1 LTAADV
7 TQKAESTLARLSAF
21 FFRHRWLKLVLLLA
35 VPLAWLVGVYL
46 ASLGSLLVQSFWRAD
61 ELSPNPIHVWNLDNY
76 RAFLTGDSAYRSI
89 VGRTLGF
96 AAVTTAIDVVLA
108 FPLAYYL
115 TRVASPRTRRLVLVL
130 VTVPLFSSLI
140 VRLYSVRLILDDGG
154 ILHSLLAKVGLDVQI
169 GFSEVAMAIAF
180 AYVWLPFM
188 VLPVYAALERV
199 PGSLIEASRD
209 LGAKGFGTF
218 RTIVLPLAFPGVV
231 AGSIFTFSLTLGDF
245 ITPAIVGGD
254 NHQLIGSVVYSNFG
268 IANNA
273 PFAAAFATVPL
284 GIMAVYLL
292 TARRLGA
299 FEHL

>member
-1 LTAADV
+1 MT
-7 TQKAESTLARLSAF
+7 RLSAF
-21 FFRHRWLKLVLLLA
+21 FFRRRLLKLALLLA

-46 ASLGSLLVQSFWRAD
+46 ASLGGLLIQSFWRAN
-61 ELSPNPIHVWNLDNY
+61 ELSPNPDHIWNLDNY
-76 RAFLTGDSAYRSI
+76 RQFLTGDSVYRTI
-89 VGRTLGF
+89 AERTLGF
-96 AAVTTAIDVVLA
+96 AAVTTVADIALA

-115 TRVASPRTRRLVLVL
+115 ARVASPRARRLVLVL

-154 ILHSLLAKVGLDVQI
+154 ILHAALRHLGLNVQI
-169 GFSEVAMAIAF
+169 GFTEVAMAIAF
-180 AYVWLPFM
+180 AYIWLPFM
-188 VLPVYAALERV
+188 ILPVYAALERV

-209 LGAKGFGTF
+209 LGAKGGTTF

-231 AGSIFTFSLTLGDF
+231 AGSMFTFSLTLGDF
-245 ITPAIVGGD
+245 ITPQIVGAD

-284 GIMAVYLL
+284 AIMAVYLL

>member
-1 LTAADV
+1 V
-7 TQKAESTLARLSAF
+7 TKAESPLTRLSAF
-21 FFRHRWLKLVLLLA
+21 FFRHRGLKLVLLLA

-76 RAFLTGDSAYRSI
+76 REFLTGDSVYRSI
-89 VGRTLGF
+89 VVRTLGF
-96 AAVTTAIDVVLA
+96 AAITTLVDIVLA

-115 TRVASPRTRRLVLVL
+115 TRVATPRTRRLVLVL
-130 VTVPLFSSLI
+130 ITVPLFSSLI

-154 ILHSLLAKVGLDVQI
+154 ILHSLLETFGLNVQI
-169 GFSEVAMAIAF
+169 GFSELAMAIAF

-188 VLPVYAALERV
+188 ILPVYAALERV

-209 LGAKGFGTF
+209 LGAKGSTTF
-218 RTIVLPLAFPGVV
+218 RTVVLPLAFPGVV

-284 GIMAVYLL
+284 VIMAIYLL
-292 TARRLGA
+292 AARRLGA
-299 FEHL
+299 FDHL

>member
-1 LTAADV
+1 MA
-7 TQKAESTLARLSAF
+7 KAESPLTRLSAF

-76 RAFLTGDSAYRSI
+76 RAFLTGDSVYRSI
-89 VGRTLGF
+89 VARTLGF
-96 AAVTTAIDVVLA
+96 AAITTVVDIALA

-115 TRVASPRTRRLVLVL
+115 TRVATPRTRRLVLVL
-130 VTVPLFSSLI
+130 ITVPLFSSLI

-154 ILHSLLAKVGLDVQI
+154 ILHSLLATFGLNVQI
-169 GFSEVAMAIAF
+169 GFSEIAMAIAF

-188 VLPVYAALERV
+188 ILPVYAALERV

-209 LGAKGFGTF
+209 LGAKGSTTF
-218 RTIVLPLAFPGVV
+218 RTVVLPLAFPGVV

-284 GIMAVYLL
+284 AIMAIYLL

>member
-1 LTAADV
+1 
-7 TQKAESTLARLSAF
+7 
-21 FFRHRWLKLVLLLA
+21 VLLLA
-35 VPLAWLVGVYL
+35 VPLAWLAGVYL
-46 ASLGSLLVQSFWRAD
+46 ASLGSLFVQSFWRAD
-61 ELSPNPIHVWNLDNY
+61 ELSPNPVHVWNLDNY
-76 RAFLTGDSAYRSI
+76 RAFITGDSVYRSI

-96 AAVTTAIDVVLA
+96 AVVTTLIDIALA

-115 TRVASPRTRRLVLVL
+115 TRVASARTRRIVLVL
-130 VTVPLFSSLI
+130 VTVPLFSSII

-154 ILHSLLAKVGLDVQI
+154 ILHSLLSTFGLNVQI
-169 GFSEVAMAIAF
+169 GFTEVAMTIAF

-188 VLPVYAALERV
+188 ILPVYAALERV

-209 LGAKGFGTF
+209 LGARGFGTF
-218 RTIVLPLAFPGVV
+218 RMVVLPLAFPGVV

-245 ITPAIVGGD
+245 ITPSIVGGD

-284 GIMAVYLL
+284 AIMAVYLL
-292 TARRLGA
+292 AARRLGA

>member
-1 LTAADV
+1 MP
-7 TQKAESTLARLSAF
+7 KAESPLTRLSAF
-21 FFRHRWLKLVLLLA
+21 FFRHRWLKLMLLLA

-46 ASLGSLLVQSFWRAD
+46 ASLGSLLIQSFWRAD
-61 ELSPNPIHVWNLDNY
+61 ELSPNPVHVWNLDNY
-76 RAFLTGDSAYRSI
+76 RAFLTGDSVYRSI

-96 AAVTTAIDVVLA
+96 AAITTIVDIALA

-115 TRVASPRTRRLVLVL
+115 TRVASPRTRRLMLVL
-130 VTVPLFSSLI
+130 ITVPLFSSLI

-154 ILHSLLAKVGLDVQI
+154 ILHALLAKVGLNVQI
-169 GFSEVAMAIAF
+169 GFTELAMAIAF

-188 VLPVYAALERV
+188 ILPVYAALERV

-209 LGAKGFGTF
+209 LGAKGSTTF
-218 RTIVLPLAFPGVV
+218 RTVVLPLAFPGVV

-284 GIMAVYLL
+284 AIMAIYLIG
-292 TARRLGA
+292 ARRLGA
-299 FEHL
+299 FDHL

>member
-1 LTAADV
+1 
-7 TQKAESTLARLSAF
+7 
-21 FFRHRWLKLVLLLA
+21 

-46 ASLGSLLVQSFWRAD
+46 ASLGGLLIQSFWRAN
-61 ELSPNPIHVWNLDNY
+61 ELSPNPDHVWNLDNY
-76 RAFLTGDSAYRSI
+76 RQFLTGDSVYRTI
-89 VGRTLGF
+89 AERTLGF
-96 AAVTTAIDVVLA
+96 AAITTVIDVVLA

-115 TRVASPRTRRLVLVL
+115 TRVASQRARRLVLVL

-154 ILHSLLAKVGLDVQI
+154 ILHAALRHVGLNVQL
-169 GFSEVAMAIAF
+169 GFTEVAMAIAF
-180 AYVWLPFM
+180 AYIWLPFM
-188 VLPVYAALERV
+188 ILPVYGALERV

-209 LGAKGFGTF
+209 LGAKGGTTF
-218 RTIVLPLAFPGVV
+218 RTIVLPLALPGVV
-231 AGSIFTFSLTLGDF
+231 AGSVFTFSLTLGDF
-245 ITPAIVGGD
+245 ITPSIVGGD

-284 GIMAVYLL
+284 AIMAIYLL

>member
-1 LTAADV
+1 
-7 TQKAESTLARLSAF
+7 
-21 FFRHRWLKLVLLLA
+21 VLLLA

-61 ELSPNPIHVWNLDNY
+61 ELSPNPVHVWNLDNY
-76 RAFLTGDSAYRSI
+76 RSFLSGDPVYRAI
-89 VGRTLGF
+89 VARTLGF
-96 AAVTTAIDVVLA
+96 AAITTIVDIVLA

-115 TRVASPRTRRLVLVL
+115 TRVASPRTRRTVLVL
-130 VTVPLFSSLI
+130 ITVPLFSSLI

-154 ILHSLLAKVGLDVQI
+154 ILHALLAKAGLDVQI
-169 GFSEVAMAIAF
+169 GFTELAMAIAF

-188 VLPVYAALERV
+188 ILPVYAALERV

-209 LGAKGFGTF
+209 LGAKGGTTF
-218 RTIVLPLAFPGVV
+218 RTVVLPLALPGIV

-245 ITPAIVGGD
+245 ITPTIVGGD

-284 GIMAVYLL
+284 AIMAIYLV

>member
-1 LTAADV
+1 LT
-7 TQKAESTLARLSAF
+7 RLSAF
-21 FFRHRWLKLVLLLA
+21 FFRHRWLKLALLLA

-61 ELSPNPIHVWNLDNY
+61 ELSPNPVHIWNLDNY
-76 RAFLTGDSAYRSI
+76 RQFLTGDPVYRSI
-89 VGRTLGF
+89 VARTLGF
-96 AAVTTAIDVVLA
+96 AVVTTIVDVVLA

-115 TRVASPRTRRLVLVL
+115 TRVAAPRTRRLMLVL
-130 VTVPLFSSLI
+130 ITVPLFSSLI

-154 ILHSLLAKVGLDVQI
+154 ILHSFMATFGLNVQI
-169 GFSEVAMAIAF
+169 GFTETAMAIAF

-188 VLPVYAALERV
+188 ILPIYAALERV

-209 LGAKGFGTF
+209 LGAKGSTTF
-218 RTIVLPLAFPGVV
+218 RTVVLPLAFPGVV

-245 ITPAIVGGD
+245 ITPSIVGGD

-284 GIMAVYLL
+284 AIMAVYLIC
-292 TARRLGA
+292 ARRLGA
-299 FEHL
+299 FDHL

>member
-1 LTAADV
+1 MP
-7 TQKAESTLARLSAF
+7 KAESALTRLSAF
-21 FFRHRWLKLVLLLA
+21 FFRHRWLKLALLLA
-35 VPLAWLVGVYL
+35 VPLAWLAGVYL
-46 ASLGSLLVQSFWRAD
+46 ASLASLLVQSFWRAD
-61 ELSPNPIHVWNLDNY
+61 ELSPNPVHVWNLDNY
-76 RAFLTGDSAYRSI
+76 RSFLTGDPVYRSI
-89 VGRTLGF
+89 VARTLGF
-96 AAVTTAIDVVLA
+96 AAVTTVVDVVLA

-115 TRVASPRTRRLVLVL
+115 TRVATPRTRRIVLVL
-130 VTVPLFSSLI
+130 ITVPLFSSLI

-154 ILHSLLAKVGLDVQI
+154 ILHALLAKVGLNVQI
-169 GFSEVAMAIAF
+169 GFTELAMAIAF

-188 VLPVYAALERV
+188 ILPVYAALERV

-209 LGAKGFGTF
+209 LGAKGGTTF
-218 RTIVLPLAFPGVV
+218 RTVVLPLAFPGVV

-245 ITPAIVGGD
+245 ITPTIVGGD

-284 GIMAVYLL
+284 AIMAIYLV

>member
-1 LTAADV
+1 
-7 TQKAESTLARLSAF
+7 
-21 FFRHRWLKLVLLLA
+21 VLLLA

-61 ELSPNPIHVWNLDNY
+61 ELSPNPVHVWNLDNY
-76 RAFLTGDSAYRSI
+76 RAFLTGDSVYRSI
-89 VGRTLGF
+89 VARTLGF
-96 AAVTTAIDVVLA
+96 AAITTVVDIALA

-115 TRVASPRTRRLVLVL
+115 TRVAAPRTRRLVLVL
-130 VTVPLFSSLI
+130 ITVPLFSSLI
-140 VRLYSVRLILDDGG
+140 VRLYSVRLIFDDGG
-154 ILHSLLAKVGLDVQI
+154 ILHALLAKVGLNVQI
-169 GFSEVAMAIAF
+169 GFTELAMAIAF

-188 VLPVYAALERV
+188 ILPVYAALERV

-209 LGAKGFGTF
+209 LGAKGSTTF
-218 RTIVLPLAFPGVV
+218 RTVVLPLAFPGVV

-245 ITPAIVGGD
+245 ITPTIVGGD

-284 GIMAVYLL
+284 AIMAIYLL
-292 TARRLGA
+292 SARRLGA